1 MTANRQNINWI
12 IFANKTVQ
20 LVLLK
25 YKERRLDTLKNE
37 TLRTTFIIQ
46 CVGIKIPILTT
57 SNLQLP
63 RDTTQKHR
71 IGITGH

>member
-12 IFANKTVQ
+12 IFANTTVQ

-46 CVGIKIPILTT
+46 CVGIQIPILTT